1 MKLRTLLL
9 ALGALLAAGCDEAD
23 PVQTAA
29 PAQTNAFPECTY
41 EDHAPI
47 VNATI
52 NYRIPMRDC
61 VHLSTNV
68 TFPAHKAER
77 YPVILIR
84 TPYGKGN
91 DRYGGFSG
99 ITALF
104 HPYGFVTII
113 QDTRGRFESEGVH
126 VVLKDEPSDTEDTLA
141 WLERQPWF
149 DGRVG
154 VWGLSYLAMSSIAA
168 GIARP
173 DLVDALVVGIMGS
186 DFYTLGAD
194 HGVARADGLRFASG
208 TVTSDSLD
216 GIFDDAKISEEIQ
229 KFPLAEADVRAG
241 LGSVPF
247 KELFMQHLD
256 KDDFWLG
263 IIDPAKWRA
272 SNLPI
277 YMLTGWYDFQW
288 RSQVLD
294 WNALYARR
302 GTQDLYLHIGPW
314 PHLLGFL
321 PVHDYPFSDPRT
333 GLEALADS
341 VNFMRRY
348 VLGEDVFN
356 DEHRVTYYDG
366 GTGQW
371 HRTDR
376 LWPAQTQEMVFYPAN
391 ALTPGDCPGRLV
403 DSPAA
408 AETTGYTYDPY
419 EVFELP
425 GVMTLF
431 EGAMKKEALWCGRSD
446 AVVFETSA
454 FTEDVEI
461 AGDILADL
469 DVSTDVEDT
478 PFVARLSLVET
489 DGEIYNLREGVML
502 LSHREG
508 DEQKVAYSPG
518 DRATLTVPITPLRWT
533 LHAGE
538 KLRLGIAST
547 AWPMIV
553 PHPNVAGDWVNATE
567 GIVAHQT
574 IHLGIGSDT
583 KLRLTIRPQR

>member
-1 MKLRTLLL
+1 MKLRPILLVL
-9 ALGALLAAGCDEAD
+9 AALLSVGCAETRDAFTA
-23 PVQTAA
+23 PVTDVN
-29 PAQTNAFPECTY
+29 PFPDCDY
-41 EDHAPI
+41 IDHAPI
-47 VNATI
+47 VNATL
-52 NYRIPMRDC
+52 NYRVPMRDC
-61 VHLSTNV
+61 IHLSTNV
-68 TFPAHKAER
+68 TFPANTAKR

-113 QDTRGRFESEGVH
+113 QDTRGRYESEGVH
-126 VVLKDEPSDTEDTLA
+126 VVLKDEPSDTEDTLK
-141 WLERQPWF
+141 WIERQPWF
-149 DGRVG
+149 DGRIG
-154 VWGLSYLAMSSIAA
+154 IWGLSYLAMSSIAG

-173 DLVDALVVGIMGS
+173 DMVDALVVGIMGS

-194 HGVARADGLRFASG
+194 HGVARADGLRFAAG
-208 TVTSDSLD
+208 TVTGDKLEV
-216 GIFDDAKISEEIQ
+216 FNDDKISAEIQ
-229 KFPLAEADVRAG
+229 RFPLAEADVRSG

-247 KELFMQHLD
+247 KELFMQHLE

-263 IIDPAKWRA
+263 IVDPAKWRA
-272 SNLPI
+272 SDLPI

-294 WNALYARR
+294 WNAMSARR

-356 DEHRVTYYDG
+356 DEHHVTYYDG
-366 GTGQW
+366 GTGEW

-376 LWPAQTQEMVFYPAN
+376 LWPTQTAELVFYPALPLV
-391 ALTPGDCPGRLV
+391 ATDCPARLV

-408 AETTGYTYDPY
+408 AETTSYTYDPY
-419 EVFELP
+419 SVFELP

-431 EGAMKKEALWCGRSD
+431 EGAMKKEAVWCGRSD
-446 AVVFETSA
+446 AVVFETAA
-454 FTEDVEI
+454 FTEDIEI
-461 AGDILADL
+461 AGDIWADL
-469 DVSTDVEDT
+469 DISTDVEDT
-478 PFVARLSLVET
+478 AFVTRLSLVET
-489 DGEIYNLREGVML
+489 DGEIYNMREGVML
-502 LSHREG
+502 LSHR
-508 DEQKVAYSPG
+508 DNDSVKAPYAPG
-518 DRATLTVPITPLRWT
+518 DRATIAIPITPLRWT

-553 PHPNVAGDWVNATE
+553 PFPNVYGDWVNATE

-583 KLRLTIRPQR
+583 KLRLTVRTQP